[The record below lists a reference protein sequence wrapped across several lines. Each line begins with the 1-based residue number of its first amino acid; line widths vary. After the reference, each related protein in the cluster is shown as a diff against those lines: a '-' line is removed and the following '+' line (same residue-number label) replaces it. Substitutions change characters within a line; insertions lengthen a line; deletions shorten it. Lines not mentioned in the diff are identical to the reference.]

1 MSACPL
7 PVYETPSITPD
18 IQRADKTL
26 MQFSMA
32 KLAGLDAGQ
41 DGLAEIE
48 ELIALYS
55 GWIADRTQEVTALP
69 EHFRDVATGHL
80 DECIRAVSRMKTGLK
95 LVRTDQHVRLAFQLA
110 NRSILLQQIR
120 ARREPRSIIYDAKA
134 HRFGF
139 SEAAP
144 SSDILRAP
152 EGKGYWRPFQ
162 IAFLLSTLESVA
174 NPRSLDRNTVD
185 LIWFPTGG
193 GKTEAYLGLAAF
205 SMFHRRLTK
214 SGDRGV
220 DVLMRYTLRLLTAQQ
235 FERAGAVIC
244 AMEHIRLTVKLPR
257 ANDLGLAPFSIGI
270 WLGGTTTPNRRDE
283 ARSLLHQL
291 ERGDRDADNKFLLL
305 KCPWCSAQIGPLPQA
320 RGEGSDRRHKAPRVI
335 GYAEEGGTVV
345 LRCSDSNCDFSE
357 GLPIY
362 VIDEDI
368 YEYRP
373 SMVIGTVDKFAMLAW
388 RPEAR
393 SLFGIE
399 PTGQRSSHPPGLIVQ
414 DELHLISGPLG
425 SMVGLYEG
433 VIEYLCTDPDGV
445 KPKLVS
451 STATIRRF
459 REQVG
464 SLYCREDVALFPPR
478 GLNANDSFFATY
490 AKLQDSTLAP
500 GRMYVGIHAPGLGS
514 LQTAQVRTFAALL
527 QAAGSM
533 TKAEADPWWTL
544 VMFFNSLRELGVT
557 LSLFQSDIRDYLN
570 VLRKRYGLGFG
581 DVRKLRKV
589 IELTG
594 RLRSSEVPESIA
606 ALEIPATSQQY
617 PVDACLAS
625 NIIEVGIDIDR
636 LSLMAVVGQPKTTAQ
651 YIQVTGRV
659 GRRWWERP
667 GLVTTI
673 YSASK
678 PRDRSHFEKFRSY
691 HERLY
696 AGVEPTSVT
705 PFSPAVLDRALH
717 AVMATYVRQIGD
729 PKVANRPYPIPERL
743 VNEVSAVLRNR
754 VKAVDPEEVASLEG
768 MLARRLDEWR
778 RWQRT
783 RWDGRQQDDD
793 IPLLREAGHM
803 PLLGG
808 HDCPGP
814 RHSPCAMSMR
824 SAKPKSPTFTSS
836 KTAMSR
842 GPIRRAQVVAP
853 FGVGALTVVPGGTS
867 LIGAGLDHWF
877 ASPDGET
884 DSLRVDID
892 AFRLEEWRLQ
902 QALGVSHF
910 RLPPDFRKRRMGEPV
925 TNTGLTIPYLRFP
938 RWHFCHRCHLLCQQP
953 LTARGR
959 LKCPDCQ
966 LKNWTNYLAQVPFV
980 AMCDAGHL
988 QDFPWREWVHRSVNP
1003 TCGASLRLI
1012 ATGSATL
1019 AGQLV
1024 KCDCGAVKPRNLTS
1038 ITEADADGAH
1048 THLSDSLDASGTAYL
1063 CRGCAPWHG
1072 SDDPTFCGR
1081 AIRGSLRSASNLY
1094 FALVRSSVYL
1104 PRGSSDAPSQLITL
1118 LEQPPLS
1125 TLISLLRQSDVV
1137 VTAPALRGQ
1146 HFELVQQFTDDQI
1159 TAALDVTASQGLTGQ
1174 STVVPDD
1181 DRETAF
1187 RRPEFSVLRQ
1197 ARDDDQ
1203 LVIREALLE
1212 RYDPVVRDGL
1222 DRLMLVDK
1230 LRETRALFG
1239 FNRVLPERDDDLAQ
1253 RKAML

>member
-1 MSACPL
+1 
-7 PVYETPSITPD
+7 
-18 IQRADKTL
+18 
-26 MQFSMA
+26 
-32 KLAGLDAGQ
+32 
-41 DGLAEIE
+41 
-48 ELIALYS
+48 
-55 GWIADRTQEVTALP
+55 
-69 EHFRDVATGHL
+69 
-80 DECIRAVSRMKTGLK
+80 
-95 LVRTDQHVRLAFQLA
+95 
-110 NRSILLQQIR
+110 
-120 ARREPRSIIYDAKA
+120 
-134 HRFGF
+134 
-139 SEAAP
+139 
-144 SSDILRAP
+144 
-152 EGKGYWRPFQ
+152 
-162 IAFLLSTLESVA
+162 
-174 NPRSLDRNTVD
+174 
-185 LIWFPTGG
+185 
-193 GKTEAYLGLAAF
+193 
-205 SMFHRRLTK
+205 
-214 SGDRGV
+214 
-220 DVLMRYTLRLLTAQQ
+220 
-235 FERAGAVIC
+235 
-244 AMEHIRLTVKLPR
+244 
-257 ANDLGLAPFSIGI
+257 
-270 WLGGTTTPNRRDE
+270 
-283 ARSLLHQL
+283 
-291 ERGDRDADNKFLLL
+291 
-305 KCPWCSAQIGPLPQA
+305 
-320 RGEGSDRRHKAPRVI
+320 
-335 GYAEEGGTVV
+335 
-345 LRCSDSNCDFSE
+345 
-357 GLPIY
+357 
-362 VIDEDI
+362 
-368 YEYRP
+368 
-373 SMVIGTVDKFAMLAW
+373 
-388 RPEAR
+388 
-393 SLFGIE
+393 
-399 PTGQRSSHPPGLIVQ
+399 
-414 DELHLISGPLG
+414 
-425 SMVGLYEG
+425 
-433 VIEYLCTDPDGV
+433 
-445 KPKLVS
+445 
-451 STATIRRF
+451 
-459 REQVG
+459 
-464 SLYCREDVALFPPR
+464 
-478 GLNANDSFFATY
+478 
-490 AKLQDSTLAP
+490 
-500 GRMYVGIHAPGLGS
+500 
-514 LQTAQVRTFAALL
+514 
-527 QAAGSM
+527 
-533 TKAEADPWWTL
+533 
-544 VMFFNSLRELGVT
+544 
-557 LSLFQSDIRDYLN
+557 
-570 VLRKRYGLGFG
+570 
-581 DVRKLRKV
+581 
-589 IELTG
+589 
-594 RLRSSEVPESIA
+594 
-606 ALEIPATSQQY
+606 
-617 PVDACLAS
+617 
-625 NIIEVGIDIDR
+625 
-636 LSLMAVVGQPKTTAQ
+636 
-651 YIQVTGRV
+651 
-659 GRRWWERP
+659 
-667 GLVTTI
+667 
-673 YSASK
+673 
-678 PRDRSHFEKFRSY
+678 
-691 HERLY
+691 
-696 AGVEPTSVT
+696 
-705 PFSPAVLDRALH
+705 
-717 AVMATYVRQIGD
+717 
-729 PKVANRPYPIPERL
+729 
-743 VNEVSAVLRNR
+743 
-754 VKAVDPEEVASLEG
+754 
-768 MLARRLDEWR
+768 
-778 RWQRT
+778 
-783 RWDGRQQDDD
+783 
-793 IPLLREAGHM
+793 
-803 PLLGG
+803 
-808 HDCPGP
+808 
-814 RHSPCAMSMR
+814 MR

-1048 THLSDSLDASGTAYL
+1048 THLSDSLDATGTAYL

-1159 TAALDVTASQGLTGQ
+1159 TAALDVTASQGPTGQ

-1253 RKAML
+1253 RKAMLWKEAPVYQDSWLPAYTVFGEGLFFELSEERLQRWESRPAVVQRMVPLMRRYGRLQETRHLRDRPLGPRFVLLHTLAHLIINRLTFECGYSTAALRERLYASANPDGRMAGVLIYTAAGDSEGTMGGLVRMGKVDHFGPTLMRALEDAAWCAADPVCMEAGARGGQGPDSCNLAACHNCSLVPETACEEFNRFLDRALVVGSLEDPSLGFFPRSH